1 MPDGPHR
8 RQTLSDFCLKGLAE
22 ASEYLV
28 RSISNELVL
37 QCNIRDETITKLQ
50 NEIKEQKEE
59 TRTRLDFFEGKLR
72 ALETE
77 RAEALAKEQTLRES
91 LSQLSKERERLE
103 QELTERL
110 ESLRKDSA
118 RQLEE
123 ARNKIAAQEEQQKEI
138 QRTRLAAESEFDK
151 QKALLE

>member
-1 MPDGPHR
+1 MPPGPHR

-28 RSISNELVL
+28 RTISNELTL
-37 QCNIRDETITKLQ
+37 QRTIAEEGLAKLQ
-50 NEIKEQKEE
+50 NELKEQKEE
-59 TRTRLDFFEGKLR
+59 SRARIDFFEGKLR

-91 LSQLSKERERLE
+91 LSSLTKERERLE
-103 QELTERL
+103 QELTERI

-138 QRTRLAAESEFDK
+138 
-151 QKALLE
+151 